1 VPQLLP
7 QAEVETGPE
16 DLLVLRAFLTKLLAT
31 NDSEAVID
39 LVLSLVARLL
49 RNEAVLTGKLK
60 AMLRGHAEGGT
71 EQFGSAQLK
80 LWKDALE
87 EAEGG
92 AAEADEPQPEAPKD
106 QPEPKGAPK
115 RKGLPA
121 NLPRRPVDV
130 PVEPVL
136 RICALCGADK
146 VCIGHETSEVLE
158 YHTGYFEVIVYHRE
172 QLACGTCRE
181 GGVVVA
187 PAVVKPLDGGIPGP
201 GLLADVVIRK
211 AVDHTPINRVLAIYR
226 RAGVELPESTVYG
239 WWDQA
244 AEKLKPLAGAIWM
257 KVLEAHL
264 AQADDTGI
272 RVLDKDTPDGSRR
285 GHMWGVLGDEKWAR
299 FRFTKTWRGDEMALF
314 LGDRVGWLQGDGYA
328 GYEQLY
334 RKTNPCLEV
343 GCWSHARRYFVKAE
357 DGGDKRARQALV
369 LIGELFAVEKDAKR
383 RGLDPDARL
392 ALRRARS
399 RPVLDRL
406 WALIRRLA
414 PTTTP
419 QSPLGKAHTYLTNQK
434 VALERFLED
443 GRLPLTNNAAE
454 LLMRIV
460 AVGRKN
466 WLHCA
471 SDKGAGRLADLY
483 SVLVTAKLHGAD
495 LAAGLAWV
503 FDQLARRPYTVEEA
517 VELLPDRWPKAKIPA
532 T

>member
-1 VPQLLP
+1 VSQLLP
-7 QAEVETGPE
+7 HAEVETGPE

-31 NDSEAVID
+31 KDSEAVID

-49 RNEAVLTGKLK
+49 RNEAQLTGKLK
-60 AMLRGHAEGGT
+60 ALLRGHAEGGT

-80 LWKDALE
+80 LWKDALV
-87 EAEGG
+87 EAETG
-92 AAEADEPQPEAPKD
+92 AAGAGEPEPETPEDE
-106 QPEPKGAPK
+106 PEPKRTPK
-115 RKGLPA
+115 RQGLPA
-121 NLPRRPVDV
+121 NLPRRR
-130 PVEPVL
+130 VEVLPEPAL
-136 RICALCGADK
+136 RICSVCGADK

-158 YHTGYFEVIVYHRE
+158 YHTGYFEVVEYCRAE
-172 QLACGTCRE
+172 LACAGCPE
-181 GGVVVA
+181 EGVVVA

-211 AVDHTPINRVLAIYR
+211 AVDHTPINRLLAIYR
-226 RAGVELPESTVYG
+226 RAGVELPQSTVYG

-244 AEKLKPLAGAIWM
+244 AEKLKPLAGAIWL
-257 KVLEAHL
+257 KVLDAHL

-285 GHMWGVLGDEKWAR
+285 GHMWGVLGDSKWAR
-299 FRFTKTWRGDEMALF
+299 FRFTKTWQGNEMAAF

-334 RKTNPCLEV
+334 RKADPCVEV

-357 DGGDKRARQALV
+357 DEGDKRARQALV
-369 LIGELFAVEKDAKR
+369 IIGELFAVEKEAKR
-383 RGLDPDARL
+383 RGLDPEARL

-399 RPVLDRL
+399 RPALDRL
-406 WALIRRLA
+406 WALIHKLA

-419 QSPLGKAHTYLTNQK
+419 LSPLGKAHTYLTNQR
-434 VALERFLED
+434 VALERFLDD

-471 SDKGAGRLADLY
+471 SDTGAGRLADLY
-483 SVLVTAKLHGAD
+483 SLLVTAKLHDAD
-495 LAAGLAWV
+495 LVAGLTWV
-503 FDQLARRPYTVEEA
+503 FDQLARRPYSVEEA
-517 VELLPDRWPKAKIPA
+517 VELLPDRWPKAPITA
-532 T
+532 G